1 MSCSGQLSNLQQ
13 PRPSPRAIP
22 GHSTVVCAQPRCDG
36 KSKLKVLSGIQVY
49 SNFLKLWSFK
59 VKSML
64 SRANGLKE
72 NFPMMLFTMMITSEK
87 PNCSTKNFLL
97 QHLLNTQR
105 FLNRNLCLSGTF
117 ERNFVRGGGEEGR
130 RKFKLPIFNSSNTRG
145 SPRQGC

>member
-1 MSCSGQLSNLQQ
+1 M
-13 PRPSPRAIP
+13 
-22 GHSTVVCAQPRCDG
+22 
-36 KSKLKVLSGIQVY
+36 Y

-59 VKSML
+59 VKSLL

-117 ERNFVRGGGEEGR
+117 ERNFVRGGGGGGR
-130 RKFKLPIFNSSNTRG
+130 KGGGNLNYQSSTVQILGG

>member
-1 MSCSGQLSNLQQ
+1 
-13 PRPSPRAIP
+13 
-22 GHSTVVCAQPRCDG
+22 
-36 KSKLKVLSGIQVY
+36 
-49 SNFLKLWSFK
+49 
-59 VKSML
+59 ML

-87 PNCSTKNFLL
+87 PNCSTENFLL

-145 SPRQGC
+145 VAPAGMLKF

>member
-1 MSCSGQLSNLQQ
+1 MSCSGQLLNLQQ
-13 PRPSPRAIP
+13 PRPSPRVIP

-36 KSKLKVLSGIQVY
+36 KSKLKMLSGIQVY

-59 VKSML
+59 VKSLL

-72 NFPMMLFTMMITSEK
+72 NIPMMLFTMMITSEK

-117 ERNFVRGGGEEGR
+117 ERNFGRGG
-130 RKFKLPIFNSSNTRG
+130 RKGGGNLNYQSSTVQILG
-145 SPRQGC
+145 WSPRQGC